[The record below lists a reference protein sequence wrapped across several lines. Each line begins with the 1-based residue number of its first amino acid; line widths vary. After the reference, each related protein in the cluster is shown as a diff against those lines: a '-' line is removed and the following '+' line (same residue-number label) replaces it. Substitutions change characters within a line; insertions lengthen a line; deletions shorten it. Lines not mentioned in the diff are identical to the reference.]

1 MTFFKQ
7 TTFMKYLLVLFLCAS
22 QLIVAQQEKT
32 FSHKVSKGETITQI
46 AKKYNISPSDIYKI
60 NPAAENGIQENTIL
74 VIPNTNAFSYNLK
87 KSNIPVNEPTIV
99 STINTT
105 GISVKNHIVKTKE
118 TLYSISKQYN
128 VTVLELEKANIET
141 LKEGLKIGQ
150 TLLIPQKVA
159 TKIAVSAKKETSPIE
174 TVKLEVKSEVQ
185 VAAKP
190 TIKAKPTT
198 IETVPNQNYHLV
210 KPQETLFSIA
220 RQYNVSVQDLDQL
233 NIDLLKDG
241 LRIGQNIQ
249 IPNKKKTLDGKAR
262 IINNETIFH
271 TVLPKETKYAIA
283 KQYGI
288 SIEQLESQNPE
299 IINGLTE
306 GNKLAINKTKI
317 AAKTENEELM
327 VALAEKQV
335 AIEKSKAKTLEIE
348 DLQDKLTVQK
358 QMNQKVLKVNSL
370 KVNLNEIDETKGGS
384 AQKLKLVLEAN
395 KNIQE
400 ILISKLDSLVVT
412 MSDDLAL
419 LKKTDIEDL
428 EESKKLEKE
437 SYKNMGQTN
446 ELLSELKKDLAD
458 NRKIYSGLMN
468 KVQRINF
475 EENHEY
481 KKKVKENYKEN
492 AANKND
498 LASLEDIKRIQYSQE
513 VNDKRNELL
522 LGKIDSIGVER
533 SIELKRRISKAT
545 FYSSEARDYDDKM
558 ALAKLKRYQKNAK
571 ESNKDLASSETTTLT
586 AEEIRKTLKND
597 TLDAEKLVKME
608 VLKNINDI
616 EEGYYIVADVF
627 SEAEPRDAFARK
639 LIDLGEMN
647 SSFFYNIN
655 VLSYY
660 VFTKKFKNA
669 DEALYEFKLKKD
681 KPMYEKMF
689 IVQITHE

>member
-22 QLIVAQQEKT
+22 QFVVAQQEKT

-60 NPAAENGIQENTIL
+60 NPAAEHGIQENTIL
-74 VIPNTNAFSYNLK
+74 VIPNTSSFSYNLK
-87 KSNIPVNEPTIV
+87 KSNIPVNVP
-99 STINTT
+99 STIPASVTT
-105 GISVKNHIVKTKE
+105 VASSKNHIVKTKE
-118 TLYSISKQYN
+118 TLYSISKQYK
-128 VTVLELEKANIET
+128 VSVPELEKANSTT

-150 TLLIPQKVA
+150 MLLIPQKTVAKTAALA
-159 TKIAVSAKKETSPIE
+159 TKEASPTKAVNIAVQ
-174 TVKLEVKSEVQ
+174 EV
-185 VAAKP
+185 AKP
-190 TIKAKPTT
+190 ESKTEIKTKPTA
-198 IETVPNQNYHLV
+198 IETVPGKNYHLV

-220 RQYNVSVQDLDQL
+220 RLYNVSVQDLDQL
-233 NIDLLKDG
+233 NTDLLKEG

-249 IPNKKKTLDGKAR
+249 IPNRKKTLDGKAR
-262 IINNETIFH
+262 IINSETIFH
-271 TVLPKETKYAIA
+271 TVLAKETKYAIA

-412 MSDDLAL
+412 MSDDLAV

-446 ELLSELKKDLAD
+446 ELLGQLKKDLAD

-468 KVQRINF
+468 KVQRINY

-492 AANKND
+492 AADKND

-513 VNDKRNELL
+513 VNDKRNEFL
-522 LGKIDSIGVER
+522 LGKIDSLGVER
-533 SIELKRRISKAT
+533 NIELKRRISKAT

-571 ESNKDLASSETTTLT
+571 ESSKDVASTEAAPLT
-586 AEEIRKTLKND
+586 AEEIRKKLKND
-597 TLDAEKLVKME
+597 TLDGEKLVKIE
-608 VLKNINDI
+608 VLKNIKDV
-616 EEGYYIVADVF
+616 EEGYYIVANVF
-627 SEAEPRDAFARK
+627 SEPEPRDEFARK
-639 LIDLGEMN
+639 LIDSGEVN

-655 VLSYY
+655 MLSYY

-669 DEALYEFKLKKD
+669 DEALYEFKQKENKL
-681 KPMYEKMF
+681 MYEKMF